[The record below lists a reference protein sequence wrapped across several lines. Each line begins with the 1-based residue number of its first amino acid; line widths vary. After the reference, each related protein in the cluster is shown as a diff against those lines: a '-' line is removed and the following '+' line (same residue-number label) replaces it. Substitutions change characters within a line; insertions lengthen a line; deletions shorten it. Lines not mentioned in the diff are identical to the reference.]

1 MVFIWLFTASSN
13 LAPFQAFTRLSEIP
27 KPVTV
32 IKKQKETIQLKN
44 GYTNAISQKRRKN
57 IDSSIQSEVVKN
69 LSPSDIEADLERG
82 VRYLLQYF
90 QFDQAEEAV
99 ISLLMDLLKGKNL
112 ISEVTFLARISFWFF
127 SRERW

>member
-1 MVFIWLFTASSN
+1 MVFIWLFTARPN
-13 LAPFQAFTRLSEIP
+13 LALFQAFTRLSEIP
-27 KPVTV
+27 KPVTI

-57 IDSSIQSEVVKN
+57 IDSSIKSEVVKN
-69 LSPSDIEADLERG
+69 LSPSDIEADLERA

-99 ISLLMDLLKGKNL
+99 ISLLMDLLEGKNL
-112 ISEVTFLARISFWFF
+112 TSEVTFLARICFSFF